1 MPRDLLRE
9 LGRLARVSEPDG
21 TTVGAYVN
29 EHAAELAP
37 LLHTHAE
44 ALTRASGHAD
54 EIVLRTLRPRFD
66 RAVVEERDHRR
77 ETAAAVSRN
86 AALQLGQ
93 TARWHERGVVL
104 DAALVLVL
112 GPLLADART
121 KHIAFML
128 PFITVIIEVEVLRR
142 ARLLQRTYIDLAC
155 FIDGDGLHFRWKAGR
170 GQLNLMS
177 RNVMPA
183 VTRAAL
189 EVPIPPPVQH
199 QMPAFAGA
207 VNELAAQ

>member
-21 TTVGAYVN
+21 TTVGADVN

-37 LLHTHAE
+37 LLHTHVD
-44 ALTRASGHAD
+44 ALTRASGHRD
-54 EIVLRTLRPRFD
+54 EVVLRTLRSRFD
-66 RAVVEERDHRR
+66 RAVVEERDRRR
-77 ETAAAVSRN
+77 EAAAIMARN
-86 AALQLGQ
+86 AAVQLGR

-104 DAALVLVL
+104 DETLVL
-112 GPLLADART
+112 GPLLADLRT

-128 PFITVIIEVEVLRR
+128 PFITVVIEVEVLRR

-155 FIDGDGLHFRWKAGR
+155 FVNGDGLTFVWKAGVGR
-170 GQLNLMS
+170 LRLKS
-177 RNVMPA
+177 RKVVPA
-183 VTRAAL
+183 ATRAAL